1 MTSGAK
7 TSRPERRPALLK
19 LLKLLKLLALPALLL
34 GGAPAPLR
42 AQGLELATLMQRLA
56 QRKSGQARFTEER
69 TVSGIDGTL
78 HSSGTLSFSA
88 PDRFERRN
96 LQPVQETMLIQ
107 GRTLVLRRGTR
118 TRQMDVDAVPELGAL
133 LEALRGTLTGDAA
146 RLQQH
151 FRTQLT
157 GTDAKWVL
165 LLEPLDAR
173 LRQQLA
179 QIEVVGRAIDVHSI
193 ALQMRGGDRSLMLLE
208 PMADVAET
216 IDAKR

>member
-1 MTSGAK
+1 MKGLD
-7 TSRPERRPALLK
+7 RRALLMAMA
-19 LLKLLKLLALPALLL
+19 LASGTAMPLHAQSLDLEALMRRM
-34 GGAPAPLR
+34 AA
-42 AQGLELATLMQRLA
+42 
-56 QRKSGQARFTEER
+56 RKSGQARFTEER
-69 TVSGIDGTL
+69 VVGGIDGPL
-78 HSSGTLSFSA
+78 RSSGTLSFAA

>member
-1 MTSGAK
+1 MKGLD
-7 TSRPERRPALLK
+7 RRALLMAMA
-19 LLKLLKLLALPALLL
+19 LASGTAMPLHAQSLDLEALMRRM
-34 GGAPAPLR
+34 AA
-42 AQGLELATLMQRLA
+42 
-56 QRKSGQARFTEER
+56 RKSGQARFTEER
-69 TVSGIDGTL
+69 VVGGIDGPL
-78 HSSGTLSFSA
+78 RSSGTLSFAA

-208 PMADVAET
+208 PMADAAET